1 MHHLPLLQ
9 DMLILLGLSVVIV
22 YALQKIKVPSII
34 GFLLTG
40 VIIGPYGFSLIN
52 AVDQVEVLSE
62 IGVILLLFVIGME
75 LSIKQLASI
84 KKTVFIGGALQVGV
98 TAAVASVSYQVLGN
112 PWNES
117 VFVGFLFSL
126 SSTAIVL
133 KTLQDRRQISAPHG
147 RNALGILIF
156 QDIIVVPMM
165 LVTPIMAGASTNIAM
180 SIATLLGKSLIVVA
194 ITYVSARFIVPRVL
208 YSVAKTNSKE
218 LFLLVTITLCF
229 AVAFLTSEAGLSLAL
244 GAFLAGLILSES
256 EYSHQATSVILPF
269 RELFT
274 SIFFVSIGMLLQL
287 QFFVTNIGVILGLVA
302 LVFVVKSLIA
312 AMAVAVLR
320 YPPRTLILTGLALFQ
335 VGEFA
340 FILSKVGLQYELLT
354 PETNQYFLSVSIL
367 SMMLTPLVIIFS
379 ETIADR
385 LAPVTKVLPFGG
397 QGQEPATLENP
408 GSSTSNQRA
417 PGDSAS
423 DSHTPGD
430 TTSHS
435 PTSHDHAL
443 QNHLV
448 IIGYGI
454 NGSNLA
460 KAAAASNI
468 PYIVI
473 ETNPE
478 TVQRE
483 RAKGVPIL
491 YGDATEEHIL
501 EIAHIDKARVA
512 VVAISDLLA
521 TRYVIKAI
529 RSISDSVH
537 LVVRTR
543 YVKETTELLALG
555 ADEVIPEEFETSVQ
569 IFTGVL
575 HNFLVPEDDIDQFVE
590 AIRSDNYQLF
600 NREVSRPKTYR
611 PTELADFNIT
621 CLRIHTDSRRIVGK
635 SLQELNLRAT
645 YGLNILGIKRGETM
659 LERITPEETLKQGDI
674 VYIQGDKQ
682 HIAAFHKVVG

>member
-1 MHHLPLLQ
+1 
-9 DMLILLGLSVVIV
+9 MLILLGFSVVIV
-22 YALQKIKVPSII
+22 YALQKVKVPSII

-165 LVTPIMAGASTNIAM
+165 LVTPIIAGDTSNVAM
-180 SIATLLGKSLIVVA
+180 SIASLVGKSLIVVA
-194 ITYVSARFIVPRVL
+194 ITYVSARFIVPKVL
-208 YSVAKTNSKE
+208 HSVAKTNSKE

-274 SIFFVSIGMLLQL
+274 SFFFVSIGMLLQL
-287 QFFVTNIGVILGLVA
+287 QFFLANIGVILGLVA

-312 AMAVAVLR
+312 ALAVAVLR

-354 PETNQYFLSVSIL
+354 PETNQYFLSVSVL
-367 SMMLTPLVIIFS
+367 SMMLTPFVIIFS
-379 ETIADR
+379 ETIADK
-385 LAPVTKVLPFGG
+385 LAPVTKVLPFSSVGTT
-397 QGQEPATLENP
+397 TLENP
-408 GSSTSNQRA
+408 DTLTSHA
-417 PGDSAS
+417 PGDPA
-423 DSHTPGD
+423 P
-430 TTSHS
+430 
-435 PTSHDHAL
+435 HDHAY

-460 KAAAASNI
+460 KAASASNI

-501 EIAHIDKARVA
+501 EIAQIDEARVA

-521 TRYVIKAI
+521 TRDVIRAI
-529 RSISDSVH
+529 RSITDSVH

-543 YVKETTELLALG
+543 YVKETAELFALG

-590 AIRSDNYQLF
+590 ALRSDNYELF
-600 NREVSRPKTYR
+600 NHEVARPKTYR

-621 CLRIHTDSRRIVGK
+621 CLRIQTDSRRIVGK
-635 SLQELNLRAT
+635 TLQELSLRAT
-645 YGLNILGIKRGETM
+645 YGLNVLGIKRGDTM
-659 LERITPEETLKQGDI
+659 LEQITPQEILKQGDI
-674 VYIQGDKQ
+674 VYLQGDKQ